1 MTTEMPY
8 VNESTTW
15 DYDYSEDPPVSPPV
29 QGCSEVGCVTL
40 VLVYVLIF
48 VLGVCGNTTVIWIA
62 GFKMKKTVNTI
73 CYLSL
78 AISDLLFCSCLPFN
92 IVNIV
97 HKKWIFGL
105 FMCKFASFVMFVNMY
120 SSIFLL
126 VIISVDRCVSVA
138 FPVWGQNNRTLKRVM
153 IAVFLAWVISI
164 IISVPGLIVRDV
176 IIAPIEQV
184 LICVIRYDLLSN
196 SHTAIVVNRLV
207 FGFVLPIVIISLC
220 YSVIII
226 KLQTNRMA
234 RSSKPFK
241 VMTAL
246 IATFF
251 ISWLPYHVF
260 TLTEIKFKL
269 QIVQQGLSA
278 SVALASLNSCLNPF
292 LYAFMG
298 RDFKDKCWNFL
309 SRIENAFDD
318 EGKSGTSKRTSSS
331 QVYSKH
337 STNV

>member
-1 MTTEMPY
+1 MNQTLSL
-8 VNESTTW
+8 NK
-15 DYDYSEDPPVSPPV
+15 
-29 QGCSEVGCVTL
+29 VGCVTL

-48 VLGVCGNTTVIWIA
+48 VLGVCGNTAVIWIA
-62 GFKMKKTVNTI
+62 GFKMKKTVNTM

-78 AISDLLFCSCLPFN
+78 AISDLMFCSCLPFN
-92 IVNIV
+92 IVRMV
-97 HKKWIFGL
+97 HKRWIFGL
-105 FMCKFASFVMFVNMY
+105 FMCKFASFAMFLNMY

-126 VIISVDRCVSVA
+126 VIISVDRCVMVA

-153 IAVFLAWVISI
+153 IAVFLAWVMSI
-164 IISVPGLIVRDV
+164 IISVPALIFRDV
-176 IIAPIEQV
+176 ILSPREQV
-184 LICVIRYDLLSN
+184 LICVLRYELLSN
-196 SHTAIVVNRLV
+196 SHTAIVVNRFV
-207 FGFVLPIVIISLC
+207 VGFVLPIVIISLC

-226 KLQTNRMA
+226 KLQTNHMT

-246 IATFF
+246 IVTFF

-260 TLTEIKFKL
+260 SLMEIKFKL
-269 QIVQQGLSA
+269 QIVQQGREVSM
-278 SVALASLNSCLNPF
+278 VLASLNSCLNPF

-298 RDFKDKCWNFL
+298 NDFKDKCWSFL
-309 SRIENAFDD
+309 SRIENAFEN

-331 QVYSKH
+331 QGDSRH